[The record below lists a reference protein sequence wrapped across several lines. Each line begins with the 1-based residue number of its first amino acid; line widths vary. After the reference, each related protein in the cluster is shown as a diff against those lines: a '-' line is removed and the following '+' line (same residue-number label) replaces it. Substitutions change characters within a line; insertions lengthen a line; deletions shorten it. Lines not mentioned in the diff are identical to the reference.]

1 MMFSLPPPSVRLSVI
16 SCSIAHIISATKTH
30 CQPYIRLFL
39 ELYQSRQMQKQ
50 NMFAAKI
57 YIQKLEC
64 SSTKNMIVLYLT
76 IYTCQIRFS
85 LSGET
90 KDKTLLLCLYR
101 PHDCLR
107 RHSLIPYH
115 QPQKVQCPSFL
126 RWASVRNHK
135 KTCTFYVTS

>member
-1 MMFSLPPPSVRLSVI
+1 MQHSSHYICNENSLPAIYQTIFRTI
-16 SCSIAHIISATKTH
+16 SIKTDA
-30 CQPYIRLFL
+30 
-39 ELYQSRQMQKQ
+39 EQ

-126 RWASVRNHK
+126 RWGSVRNHK
-135 KTCTFYVTS
+135 ITCIFMLHLDLGLTCSSDKPV

>member
-1 MMFSLPPPSVRLSVI
+1 MQHSSHYICNENSLPAIYQTIFRTI
-16 SCSIAHIISATKTH
+16 SIKTDA
-30 CQPYIRLFL
+30 
-39 ELYQSRQMQKQ
+39 EQ

-107 RHSLIPYH
+107 RHSLIIPYH
-115 QPQKVQCPSFL
+115 QPQKVRCPSFL
-126 RWASVRNHK
+126 RWGSVRNHK
-135 KTCTFYVTS
+135 ITCTYFILYLDLGLTCSRDKPV